1 MLDTQ
6 LSPVYIDFDFHYLN
20 TGLNMLKTILAKVPV
35 IGFFTILC
43 LADSAFANYP
53 LATDDTGT
61 VGMMKFQLDTS
72 AEFGWDRATGNGVT
86 TKTDSQS
93 YNLGITAGLLDPLDL
108 VFSLP
113 FSWQQVRENN
123 VTVYDQ
129 GGLHDLSLALKWR
142 FVELGPASLA
152 IKPAVTFPSGD
163 YERGLGA
170 ARPAYGA
177 TLISTVEVKPVAVHA
192 NIGYTYQNYT
202 DADRAANR
210 EQLWN
215 LSVAATVEVTKQ
227 LLVVAEIGAA
237 TNANRACATW
247 PLFVAGGLTYT
258 VLDNLDL
265 ELGVKG
271 GLNEPAPDITIL
283 SGVTLRLP

>member
-1 MLDTQ
+1 
-6 LSPVYIDFDFHYLN
+6 
-20 TGLNMLKTILAKVPV
+20 MLKTILHQVSIV
-35 IGFFTILC
+35 GCLTILC
-43 LADSAFANYP
+43 LADTAFANYP
-53 LATDDTGT
+53 LSTDDTGT
-61 VGMMKFQLDTS
+61 QGRLKFQLDTS
-72 AEFGWDRATGNGVT
+72 AEFSWDRATGNAVT
-86 TKTDSQS
+86 TKTAGQS
-93 YNLGITAGLLDPLDL
+93 FNLGITAGVLDPLDL
-108 VFSLP
+108 VLSLP

-123 VTVYDQ
+123 RTVYDQ

-163 YERGLGA
+163 HDRGLGA

-202 DADRAANR
+202 DADKAANR

-215 LSVAATVEVTKQ
+215 LSVAGTVEVTKQ
-227 LLVVAEIGAA
+227 LLVVAEVGAA

-247 PLFVAGGLTYT
+247 PLFVTGGLTYS

-271 GLNEPAPDITIL
+271 GLNEPATDITIL
-283 SGVTLRLP
+283 TGVTLRLP

>member
-1 MLDTQ
+1 
-6 LSPVYIDFDFHYLN
+6 
-20 TGLNMLKTILAKVPV
+20 MLKTIITKVPV
-35 IGFFTILC
+35 IGFLTILC

-61 VGMMKFQLDTS
+61 VGMLKFQLDTS
-72 AEFGWDRATGNGVT
+72 AEFSWDRATGNGVT
-86 TKTDSQS
+86 TETDSQS

-108 VFSLP
+108 VLSLP
-113 FSWQQVRENN
+113 FSRQQVREND

-142 FVELGPASLA
+142 FVEFGPASLA

-163 YERGLGA
+163 YGRGLGT

-177 TLISTVEVKPVAVHA
+177 TLISTVEFKPVAVHA

-202 DADRAANR
+202 DADRDAGR
-210 EQLWN
+210 EHLWN
-215 LSVAATVEVTKQ
+215 LSVAGTVEVMKH
-227 LLVVAEIGAA
+227 LLIVAEIGAA
-237 TNANRACATW
+237 TNPNRGCATW
-247 PLFVAGGLTYT
+247 PMFVTGGLTYT

-265 ELGVKG
+265 SLGVKG
-271 GLNEPAPDITIL
+271 GLNDPAPDVTIL
-283 SGVTLRLP
+283 TGVTLRLP